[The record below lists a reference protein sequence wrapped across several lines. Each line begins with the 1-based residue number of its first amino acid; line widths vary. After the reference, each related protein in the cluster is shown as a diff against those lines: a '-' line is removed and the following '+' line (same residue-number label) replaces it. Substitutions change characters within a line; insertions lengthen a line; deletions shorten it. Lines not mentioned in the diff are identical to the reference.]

1 MLTIGFIGLAG
12 AGKDTACNY
21 MVDVFSGFG
30 LPTNRTSF
38 AMPLKTIAKR
48 CFGEGYDDRDNKE
61 VLVPFGVEKVHEAV
75 DMCVVYYKE
84 WLIANEV
91 QSIDYLVDS
100 FRKCARALI
109 SAHAVDNKMM
119 LSPRILQQI
128 VGTDLFRKQAGE
140 NFWVEFVKSRLPK
153 DKVNFLSDVRFA
165 NEISVCDTL
174 VILNRDGIEPVAHH
188 VSEKLASDLIC
199 SKAPV
204 QALRKQYG
212 YQGSIHVVSNNGQL
226 WQLRDKVAKLSILI
240 KDEAM
245 AAEKLPLDLPFTL
258 ES

>member
-38 AMPLKTIAKR
+38 ALPLKTIAKR

-84 WLIANEV
+84 WLIANE
-91 QSIDYLVDS
+91 
-100 FRKCARALI
+100 
-109 SAHAVDNKMM
+109 
-119 LSPRILQQI
+119 
-128 VGTDLFRKQAGE
+128 
-140 NFWVEFVKSRLPK
+140 
-153 DKVNFLSDVRFA
+153 
-165 NEISVCDTL
+165 ISVCDTL

-188 VSEKLASDLIC
+188 VSERLASDLIC

-226 WQLRDKVAKLSILI
+226 WQLRDKIAKLSILI
-240 KDEAM
+240 KDEATV
-245 AAEKLPLDLPFTL
+245 AKKLPLDLPFTL